1 MDVVGH
7 HYVIPDFYV
16 GEMFW
21 QIRYLGFRYYSCLC
35 EIHFPLMDFS
45 EIMALLSTTN
55 RNEID
60 SFVIIMPRGPELMTV
75 SHF

>member
-1 MDVVGH
+1 
-7 HYVIPDFYV
+7 
-16 GEMFW
+16 
-21 QIRYLGFRYYSCLC
+21 
-35 EIHFPLMDFS
+35 MDFS